1 MRLVKAKN
9 YLPLN
14 LTDMQD
20 IRWDRADVHKLFYGK
35 RKKLISYEEEVD
47 MSATKRID
55 YVSYVMSCTVL
66 RVR

>member
-1 MRLVKAKN
+1 MKAEN
-9 YLPLN
+9 FLPLD

-20 IRWDRADVHKLFYGK
+20 IRWDRADVHKFFYGK
-35 RKKLISYEEEVD
+35 RKKLISYEEVVD